1 MKFIDL
7 HCDTIAKLMENVE
20 TSELKSN
27 KYSVDIDRLKKGDS
41 LAQTFALFVDTE
53 EVKHPFDY
61 CMSMANK
68 FHEEMKKNSDEIA
81 LATNYEEIMKNQSE
95 GKLTALLSIEEG
107 AVLEGKLENL
117 KKFYDLG
124 VRMMT

>member
-27 KYSVDIDRLKKGDS
+27 KYSVDIDRLKRGFIS
-41 LAQTFALFVDTE
+41 SNICSFVDTE

-68 FHEEMKKNSDEIA
+68 FHEEMKNSDEIA
-81 LATNYEEIMKNQSE
+81 LATNYEEIMKTNQ
-95 GKLTALLSIEEG
+95 KVNLQLFYL
-107 AVLEGKLENL
+107 L
-117 KKFYDLG
+117 KKVQYLK
-124 VRMMT
+124 VN

>member
-41 LAQTFALFVDTE
+41 LAQTFALFVD
-53 EVKHPFDY
+53 
-61 CMSMANK
+61 
-68 FHEEMKKNSDEIA
+68 
-81 LATNYEEIMKNQSE
+81 
-95 GKLTALLSIEEG
+95 
-107 AVLEGKLENL
+107 
-117 KKFYDLG
+117 
-124 VRMMT
+124 

>member
-53 EVKHPFDY
+53 EVKHPLI
-61 CMSMANK
+61 
-68 FHEEMKKNSDEIA
+68 IA
-81 LATNYEEIMKNQSE
+81 
-95 GKLTALLSIEEG
+95 
-107 AVLEGKLENL
+107 
-117 KKFYDLG
+117 
-124 VRMMT
+124 